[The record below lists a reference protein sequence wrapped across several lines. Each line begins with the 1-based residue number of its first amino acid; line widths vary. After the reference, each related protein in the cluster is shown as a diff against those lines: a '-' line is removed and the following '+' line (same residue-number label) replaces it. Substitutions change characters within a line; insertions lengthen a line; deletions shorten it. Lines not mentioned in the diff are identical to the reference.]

1 MTYDERKMCVGYA
14 NLINVADGIQH
25 IYRIGAYDLLSVESR
40 RKLSNAEAEIQ
51 EVMNEMYKHVADH
64 MEKDNKGEK

>member
-1 MTYDERKMCVGYA
+1 MTYEERKMCGGYA

-25 IYRIGAYDLLSVESR
+25 IYRLGADELLSVESR

-51 EVMNEMYKHVADH
+51 EVMHEMYKYVADH
-64 MEKDNKGEK
+64 MADDKEKER